1 MEPKK
6 KAITRL
12 ADAIHLVRAKAN
24 DPFDADLAFG
34 MMCGWTVLLLMEQM
48 EKGEVHFVGD
58 ICITKRAKFAT
69 LMQDFPNSEYAHE
82 KACRAAAELL
92 RAMVANTPFKN
103 VLAQARMDL
112 IKRRGAKIKSD
123 WCRHSVD
130 RARMKELSATQL
142 AATGCSAWQFHGPA
156 CGVMG
161 LEAMAMITHD
171 NPGESG
177 KFEISAFC
185 EDRTSLLI
193 AIVQLMFASLLH
205 AYATVELRFYHQT
218 ENATQLVFEFT
229 YEPPNWEVQVQFAA

>member
-12 ADAIHLVRAKAN
+12 ADAIHLVRAKPN

-48 EKGEVHFVGD
+48 EKGEAHFVGD

-69 LMQDFPNSEYAHE
+69 LLQDFPTSEYAHE

-123 WCRHSVD
+123 WCRHGVD
-130 RARMKELSATQL
+130 RARMKALSAAQL
-142 AATGCSAWQFHGPA
+142 TDSGSSRWQFHGPA
-156 CGVMG
+156 CGQMG
-161 LEAMAMITHD
+161 LEAMAMITHES
-171 NPGESG
+171 PGESG
-177 KFEISAFC
+177 KFEIGFFC

-193 AIVQLMFASLLH
+193 AVVQLMLASLLH
-205 AYATVELRFYHQT
+205 AYATVELHFYHQAEDAT
-218 ENATQLVFEFT
+218 ELVFEFT
-229 YEPPNWEVQVQFAA
+229 YEPPEFEIRIQFAA